1 MSTNLRAIHVELASC
16 EVCEALVRF
25 KEPAPGETCL
35 CPRCEF
41 PVELRKP
48 NSIARTW
55 ALVLAA
61 FVMYIPANLFAMMV
75 IKQGGQSESDNILGG
90 VITMINAGWYPVAI
104 LIFIA
109 SITVPLAKLVSLTG
123 LLISVHLKSHWNPR
137 ERAVLYRV
145 VEVIGRWSMLDVFVL
160 MLLIGLVQLG
170 NLMTIEVGRAGTYFA
185 AVVVLTILAARSFDP
200 RLVWD
205 ALEDET

>member
-1 MSTNLRAIHVELASC
+1 
-16 EVCEALVRF
+16 
-25 KEPAPGETCL
+25 
-35 CPRCEF
+35 
-41 PVELRKP
+41 VELRKP

-75 IKQGGQSESDNILGG
+75 IKQGGQSEADNILGG
-90 VITMINAGWYPVAI
+90 VITMLNAGWYPVAI